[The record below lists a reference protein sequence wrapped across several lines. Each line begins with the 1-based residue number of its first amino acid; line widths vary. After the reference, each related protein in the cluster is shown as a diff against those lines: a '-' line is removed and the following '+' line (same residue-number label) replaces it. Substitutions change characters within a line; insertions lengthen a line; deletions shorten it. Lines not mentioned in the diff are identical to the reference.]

1 VSLEFDENKS
11 ADADI
16 DELRQLI
23 IQVGREEEGGGE
35 WRGVKRR
42 RGRGGENVDEL
53 KQLSIRVGV
62 CGSV

>member
-23 IQVGREEEGGGE
+23 IQVGREEEGGGS
-35 WRGVKRR
+35 
-42 RGRGGENVDEL
+42 GEE
-53 KQLSIRVGV
+53 
-62 CGSV
+62 